1 MRRHLAGLFTARAL
15 IQVVLLLA
23 VAWLAVSVV
32 SNTAANLER
41 FNFRFDLAFL
51 ERPAGF
57 GILQTLIP
65 YSEVSTF
72 GRVFVV
78 GLLNTLLA
86 AALGIAF
93 ASVLGFA
100 LGAARLSGNFL
111 LRNLA
116 AAYVGLFRNL
126 PLLLV
131 LFLIYFGV
139 LRQLPRPR
147 ESLVLGGIYLNNR
160 GLFVPLPEHGEL
172 AAAALGFAVVFAGL
186 AWRGG
191 RSNRSLQRWWLA
203 GAIAALAAAALA
215 LMLGGWDRPVPRG
228 LSIAGGAVLLPE
240 LVALVTA
247 LSVYSAAYIA
257 EIVRA
262 GIESVP
268 RGQIEAAQSLG
279 LSRGQ
284 TMRLVILPQAM
295 RLIVPPLTN
304 QYLTLTKN
312 SSLAVAIGY
321 PDLVAVFAGTALA
334 QTGHAVEIIVM
345 TMGVYLALSLITAA
359 ILNRSNRVR
368 WA

>member
-1 MRRHLAGLFTARAL
+1 MRRHLAGLCTARTL
-15 IQVVLLLA
+15 IQAALLIIVIGLA
-23 VAWLAVSVV
+23 ASVV
-32 SNTAANLER
+32 ANTAANLER

-65 YSEVSTF
+65 YSEASSF

-86 AALGIAF
+86 AVLGIAF

-131 LFLIYFGV
+131 LFLMYFGV
-139 LRQLPRPR
+139 LRQLPPPR
-147 ESLVLGGIYLNNR
+147 ESFALGSVYLNNR
-160 GLFVPLPEHGEL
+160 GLFVPMPEHGEL
-172 AAAALGFAVVFAGL
+172 AGVALGFAAVFVAL
-186 AWRGG
+186 AWRSAAVHPRRG
-191 RSNRSLQRWWLA
+191 WVVA
-203 GAIAALAAAALA
+203 TAVALAVAAVA
-215 LMLGGWDRPVPRG
+215 LMSGGWDAPTRRG
-228 LSIAGGAVLLPE
+228 LSLSGGAVLLPE

-268 RGQIEAAQSLG
+268 RGQVEAAQSLG

-295 RLIVPPLTN
+295 RLIIPPLTN

-334 QTGHAVEIIVM
+334 QTGHAVEIIMM
-345 TMGVYLALSLITAA
+345 TMAVYLALSLLTAA
-359 ILNRSNRVR
+359 LLSRWNRAG